1 MKTQERIIEGR
12 SQQKFKMKSTI
23 IGLSGLAGAGKDL
36 FFSILSQKVNC
47 KRFALADE
55 LKRETKPILLENYGI
70 DPTTCSREEKEKIRD
85 FLVFHGSFRRDETD
99 GRYWID
105 KLTPSLKNHSG
116 GYAVVTDVRY
126 DEHPLDEVHW
136 LKNEMKGVLVHISR
150 FTEVPYANVP
160 NIKQRAFIEPPN
172 EKERIN
178 DPILKEKSDYQFAWP
193 TTLGHEKYVNTKLS
207 KHVDKFLAW
216 LEKDLEFRR
225 YRDDLPNE

>member
-12 SQQKFKMKSTI
+12 SQQKFKMKNRI

-36 FFSILSQKVNC
+36 FFSILSEKINC

-85 FLVFHGSFRRDETD
+85 FLVFHGSFRRDETN

-105 KLTPSLKNHSG
+105 RLTPSLKNHSDG
-116 GYAVVTDVRY
+116 CAVVTDIRY

-136 LKNEMKGVLVHISR
+136 YQGSR
-150 FTEVPYANVP
+150 RCLTQ
-160 NIKQRAFIEPPN
+160 IIQ
-172 EKERIN
+172 
-178 DPILKEKSDYQFAWP
+178 
-193 TTLGHEKYVNTKLS
+193 T
-207 KHVDKFLAW
+207 
-216 LEKDLEFRR
+216 
-225 YRDDLPNE
+225 